1 MRITEATLYTNRLD
15 EMKRFYVE
23 KLGLSVGEEDSTRF
37 QIELGENTLIFQEA
51 ITEQERQYH
60 FAINIPANR
69 FKEAKEWIMSRVP
82 LLTAD
87 GEDEIYFEGI
97 DASSLYFYD
106 ADENV
111 IELIARHSINPE
123 SKIESFSSNEFLGIG
138 EMSLTVEDPSL
149 VATALETI
157 GVRRRDGN
165 SIDPRHLNFMGPP
178 NHDTYMLLVPRG
190 RVWLFSPKLSIPSP
204 IQMVLDQQ
212 YIVEMDE
219 KLEFHIHS
227 IKK

>member
-1 MRITEATLYTNRLD
+1 MRITEAMLYTNRLD
-15 EMKRFYVE
+15 EMKHFYVE
-23 KLGLSVGEEDSTRF
+23 KLGLSVVDEDSTRF
-37 QIELGENTLIFQEA
+37 QIELGEDTLIFQEA
-51 ITEQERQYH
+51 VMEQKRQYH

-82 LLTAD
+82 LLTED

-111 IELIARHSINPE
+111 VELIARHSINPE
-123 SKIESFSSNEFLGIG
+123 SNLESFSSNEFLGIG

-149 VATALETI
+149 VAQAFETI

-165 SIDPRHLNFMGPP
+165 SIDPHHLNFMGPP
-178 NHDTYMLLVPRG
+178 NHDTYILLVPPG

-204 IQMVLDQQ
+204 IQMVLNQQ

-219 KLEFHIHS
+219 KHEIHIHS

>member
-1 MRITEATLYTNRLD
+1 MRITEVTLYTNRLD
-15 EMKRFYVE
+15 EMKRFYAE
-23 KLGLSVGEEDSTRF
+23 KLELTVIEEDSTRF
-37 QIELGENTLIFQEA
+37 RIEFGEDTLIFQGA
-51 ITEQERQYH
+51 VMEQERQYH

-82 LLTAD
+82 LLTEE

-111 IELIARHSINPE
+111 VELIARHSINPE
-123 SKIESFSSNEFLGIG
+123 SNIESFSSNEFLGIG

-149 VATALETI
+149 VAQTFEKI
-157 GVRRRDGN
+157 GVERRDGN
-165 SIDPRHLNFMGPP
+165 PVDPHHLNFIGPP
-178 NHDTYMLLVPRG
+178 NHDTYILLVPRG

-204 IQMVLDQQ
+204 IQMVLGQQ

-219 KLEFHIHS
+219 KHEFHIHS

>member
-1 MRITEATLYTNRLD
+1 MRVTEATLYTNRLD

-23 KLGLSVGEEDSTRF
+23 KLGLSVVDEDSTRF

-123 SKIESFSSNEFLGIG
+123 SNIESFSSNEFLGIG
-138 EMSLTVEDPSL
+138 EMSLTVENPL
-149 VATALETI
+149 HVAQELSNIEI
-157 GVRRRDGN
+157 HRRDGN
-165 SIDPRHLNFMGPP
+165 QIDERHLNFLGAP
-178 NHDTYMLLVPRG
+178 NSETYILLVPPG

>member
-1 MRITEATLYTNRLD
+1 MRITEAMLYTNRLD

-23 KLGLSVGEEDSTRF
+23 KLGLSVVDENSTRF
-37 QIELGENTLIFQEA
+37 QIELGEDTLIFQEA

-82 LLTAD
+82 LLTEE

-123 SKIESFSSNEFLGIG
+123 SNIESFSSNEFLGIG

>member
-23 KLGLSVGEEDSTRF
+23 KLGLSVVDENSTRF
-37 QIELGENTLIFQEA
+37 QIELGEDTLIFQEA
-51 ITEQERQYH
+51 ITEHERQYH

-82 LLTAD
+82 LLTEE

-123 SKIESFSSNEFLGIG
+123 SNIESFSSNEFLGIG

-149 VATALETI
+149 VAQALETI

-204 IQMVLDQQ
+204 VQMVLDQQ

>member
-1 MRITEATLYTNRLD
+1 MRITEAMLYTNRLD

-23 KLGLSVGEEDSTRF
+23 KLGLSVVDENSTRF
-37 QIELGENTLIFQEA
+37 QIELGEDTLIFQEA

-82 LLTAD
+82 LLTEE
-87 GEDEIYFEGI
+87 GENEIYFEGI
-97 DASSLYFYD
+97 NASSLYFYD

-123 SKIESFSSNEFLGIG
+123 SNMESFSSNEFLGIG

-149 VATALETI
+149 VAKALETI

-165 SIDPRHLNFMGPP
+165 SIDPSHLNFMGPP

>member
-37 QIELGENTLIFQEA
+37 QIELGEDTLIFQET

-204 IQMVLDQQ
+204 IQMVLDRQ

>member
-23 KLGLSVGEEDSTRF
+23 KLGLSVVDENSTRF
-37 QIELGENTLIFQEA
+37 QIELGEDTLIFQEA
-51 ITEQERQYH
+51 VTEQERQYH

-123 SKIESFSSNEFLGIG
+123 NNIESFSSNEFLGIG

>member
-1 MRITEATLYTNRLD
+1 MRITEAMLYTNRLD

-23 KLGLSVGEEDSTRF
+23 KLGLSVVDENSTRF
-37 QIELGENTLIFQEA
+37 QIELGEDTLIFQEA

-82 LLTAD
+82 LLTEE

-123 SKIESFSSNEFLGIG
+123 NNIESFSSNEFLGIG

-149 VATALETI
+149 VATALETL

-178 NHDTYMLLVPRG
+178 NHDTYMLLLPRG

>member
-1 MRITEATLYTNRLD
+1 MRVTEARLYTNRLD
-15 EMKRFYVE
+15 EMKRFYME
-23 KLGLSVGEEDSTRF
+23 KLGLSVVDEDSTRF
-37 QIELGENTLIFQEA
+37 QIELGEDTLIFQEA

-82 LLTAD
+82 LLTEEE
-87 GEDEIYFEGI
+87 EDEIYFEGI

-123 SKIESFSSNEFLGIG
+123 SNIESFSSNEFLGIG

-149 VATALETI
+149 VAQALETI

-178 NHDTYMLLVPRG
+178 NHGTYILLVPRG

-204 IQMVLDQQ
+204 VQMVLDQQ
-212 YIVEMDE
+212 YIVELDE

>member
-23 KLGLSVGEEDSTRF
+23 KLGLSVVDENSTRF
-37 QIELGENTLIFQEA
+37 QIELGEDTLIFQEA

-123 SKIESFSSNEFLGIG
+123 SNIESFSSNEFLGIG

>member
-1 MRITEATLYTNRLD
+1 MRVTEATLYTNRLD

-23 KLGLSVGEEDSTRF
+23 KLGLSVVDEDSTRF
-37 QIELGENTLIFQEA
+37 QIELGEDSLIFQEA

-123 SKIESFSSNEFLGIG
+123 SNIESFSSNDFLGIG

-149 VATALETI
+149 VAQALETI

-165 SIDPRHLNFMGPP
+165 SIDPHHLNFMGPP
-178 NHDTYMLLVPRG
+178 NHNTYMLLVPRG

-212 YIVEMDE
+212 YIIELDE

>member
-1 MRITEATLYTNRLD
+1 MRITEAMLYTNRLD

-23 KLGLSVGEEDSTRF
+23 KLGLSVVDENSTRF
-37 QIELGENTLIFQEA
+37 QIELGEDTLIFQEA
-51 ITEQERQYH
+51 VTEQERQYH

-123 SKIESFSSNEFLGIG
+123 NNIESFSSNEFLGIG

>member
-1 MRITEATLYTNRLD
+1 MRITEAMLYTNRLD
-15 EMKRFYVE
+15 EMKHFYVE
-23 KLGLSVGEEDSTRF
+23 KLGLSVVDEDSTRF
-37 QIELGENTLIFQEA
+37 QIELGEDNLIFQEA
-51 ITEQERQYH
+51 VMEQKRQYH

-82 LLTAD
+82 LLTED

-111 IELIARHSINPE
+111 VELIARHSINPE
-123 SKIESFSSNEFLGIG
+123 SNLESFSSNEFLGIG

-149 VATALETI
+149 VAQAFETI

-165 SIDPRHLNFMGPP
+165 SIDPHHLNFMGPP
-178 NHDTYMLLVPRG
+178 NHDTYILLVPPG

-219 KLEFHIHS
+219 KHEIHIHS

>member
-1 MRITEATLYTNRLD
+1 MRITEVTLYTNRLD
-15 EMKRFYVE
+15 EMKRFYAE
-23 KLGLSVGEEDSTRF
+23 KLELTVIEEDSTRF
-37 QIELGENTLIFQEA
+37 RIEFGEDTLIFQGA
-51 ITEQERQYH
+51 VMEQERQYH

-82 LLTAD
+82 LLTED
-87 GEDEIYFEGI
+87 GENEIYFEGI

-111 IELIARHSINPE
+111 VELIARHSINPE
-123 SKIESFSSNEFLGIG
+123 NNIESFSSNEFLGIG
-138 EMSLTVEDPSL
+138 EMSLTVEAPSL
-149 VATALETI
+149 VAQAFEKI
-157 GVRRRDGN
+157 GVERRDGN
-165 SIDPRHLNFMGPP
+165 PVDPHHLNFIGPP
-178 NHDTYMLLVPRG
+178 NHDTYILLVPRG

-219 KLEFHIHS
+219 THEFHIHS

>member
-1 MRITEATLYTNRLD
+1 MRITEVTLYTNRLD
-15 EMKRFYVE
+15 EMKHFYSE
-23 KLGLSVGEEDSTRF
+23 KLGLSVVDEDSTRLR
-37 QIELGENTLIFQEA
+37 INLGEDTLIFQGA
-51 ITEQERQYH
+51 VTDQERQYH

-82 LLTAD
+82 LLTEE

-111 IELIARHSINPE
+111 VELIARHSINPE
-123 SKIESFSSNEFLGIG
+123 SNIESFSSNEFLGIG

-149 VATALETI
+149 VAQTFEKI
-157 GVRRRDGN
+157 GVERRDGN
-165 SIDPRHLNFMGPP
+165 PVDPHHLNFIGPP
-178 NHDTYMLLVPRG
+178 NHDTYILLVPRG

-204 IQMVLDQQ
+204 IQMVLGQQ

-219 KLEFHIHS
+219 KHEFHIHS

>member
-23 KLGLSVGEEDSTRF
+23 KLGLSVVDEDSTRF
-37 QIELGENTLIFQEA
+37 QIELGEDTLIFQEA

-123 SKIESFSSNEFLGIG
+123 SNIESFSSNEFLGIG

>member
-1 MRITEATLYTNRLD
+1 MRITEASLYTNRLD

-37 QIELGENTLIFQEA
+37 QIELGEDTLIFQKA
-51 ITEQERQYH
+51 VTEKERQYH

-82 LLTAD
+82 LLTEE

-123 SKIESFSSNEFLGIG
+123 CNIESFSSNEFLGIG

-190 RVWLFSPKLSIPSP
+190 RVWLFSSKLSIPSP

>member
-1 MRITEATLYTNRLD
+1 MRITEAMLYTNRLD

-23 KLGLSVGEEDSTRF
+23 KLGLSVGDEDSTRF
-37 QIELGENTLIFQEA
+37 QIELGEDTLIFQEA
-51 ITEQERQYH
+51 VTEQERQYH
-60 FAINIPANR
+60 FAINIQANR

-82 LLTAD
+82 LLTEE

-123 SKIESFSSNEFLGIG
+123 SNIESFSSNEFLGIG

-149 VATALETI
+149 VAQELETI

-165 SIDPRHLNFMGPP
+165 SIDPRHLNFIGPP
-178 NHDTYMLLVPRG
+178 NHNTYILLVPRG

-219 KLEFHIHS
+219 KHEFHIHS

>member
-37 QIELGENTLIFQEA
+37 QIELGEDTLIFQET

-123 SKIESFSSNEFLGIG
+123 SNIESFSSNEFLGIG

>member
-37 QIELGENTLIFQEA
+37 QIELGEDTLIFQEA

-82 LLTAD
+82 LLTED

-123 SKIESFSSNEFLGIG
+123 SNIESFSSNEFLGIG

-149 VATALETI
+149 VATALEKI

-219 KLEFHIHS
+219 KHEFHIHS

>member
-1 MRITEATLYTNRLD
+1 
-15 EMKRFYVE
+15 MKRFYVE

-37 QIELGENTLIFQEA
+37 QIELGEDTLIFQEA

-82 LLTAD
+82 LLTEE

-123 SKIESFSSNEFLGIG
+123 SNIESFSSNELLGTG

-149 VATALETI
+149 VAKALETI

-165 SIDPRHLNFMGPP
+165 SIDPHHLNFMGPP
-178 NHDTYMLLVPRG
+178 NHDTYILLVPRG

>member
-37 QIELGENTLIFQEA
+37 QIELGEDTLIFQET

>member
-1 MRITEATLYTNRLD
+1 MKITETRLYTNRLN
-15 EMKRFYVE
+15 EMKRFYTE
-23 KLGLSVGEEDSTRF
+23 RLGLSVIEEDLSSFR
-37 QIELGENTLIFQEA
+37 INLGEDALVFQEA
-51 ITEQERQYH
+51 ATNQERQYH
-60 FAINIPANR
+60 FAINIPSNR
-69 FKEAKEWIMSRVP
+69 FKEAKEWIKSRV
-82 LLTAD
+82 LLLIED

-111 IELIARHSINPE
+111 VELIARHSINPE
-123 SKIESFSSNEFLGIG
+123 NNIESFSSNEFLGIG
-138 EMSLTVEDPSL
+138 EMSLTVEAPSL
-149 VATALETI
+149 VAQAFEKI
-157 GVRRRDGN
+157 GVERRDGN
-165 SIDPRHLNFMGPP
+165 PVDPHHLNFIGPP
-178 NHDTYMLLVPRG
+178 NHDTYILLVPPG

-219 KLEFHIHS
+219 KHEIHIHS

>member
-1 MRITEATLYTNRLD
+1 MRITEAMLYTNRLD

-23 KLGLSVGEEDSTRF
+23 KLGLSVVDENSTRF
-37 QIELGENTLIFQEA
+37 QIELGEDTLIFQEA

-111 IELIARHSINPE
+111 VELIARHSINPE
-123 SKIESFSSNEFLGIG
+123 SNIESFSSNEFLGIG
-138 EMSLTVEDPSL
+138 EMSLTVVDPSL
-149 VATALETI
+149 VAKALETI

-165 SIDPRHLNFMGPP
+165 SIDPLHLNFMGPP

-190 RVWLFSPKLSIPSP
+190 RVWLFSPKLSILSP

-212 YIVEMDE
+212 YIVGMDE

>member
-23 KLGLSVGEEDSTRF
+23 KLGLSVGDEDSTRF
-37 QIELGENTLIFQEA
+37 QIELGEDTLIFQEA
-51 ITEQERQYH
+51 VTAQERQYH
-60 FAINIPANR
+60 FAINIQANR

-82 LLTAD
+82 LLTEE

-123 SKIESFSSNEFLGIG
+123 SNIESFSSNEFLGIG

-149 VATALETI
+149 VAQELETI

-165 SIDPRHLNFMGPP
+165 SIDPRHLNFIGPP
-178 NHDTYMLLVPRG
+178 NHNTYILLVPRG

-219 KLEFHIHS
+219 KHEFHIHS

>member
-23 KLGLSVGEEDSTRF
+23 KLGLSVGDEDSTRF
-37 QIELGENTLIFQEA
+37 QIELGEDTLIFQEA
-51 ITEQERQYH
+51 VTAQERQYH

-82 LLTAD
+82 LLTED

-106 ADENV
+106 ADENIV
-111 IELIARHSINPE
+111 ELIARHSINPE
-123 SKIESFSSNEFLGIG
+123 SNIESFSSNEFLGIG

-149 VATALETI
+149 VAQELETI
-157 GVRRRDGN
+157 GVRRERWK
-165 SIDPRHLNFMGPP
+165 LN
-178 NHDTYMLLVPRG
+178 
-190 RVWLFSPKLSIPSP
+190 
-204 IQMVLDQQ
+204 
-212 YIVEMDE
+212 
-219 KLEFHIHS
+219 
-227 IKK
+227 

>member
-37 QIELGENTLIFQEA
+37 QIELGEDTLIFQEA
-51 ITEQERQYH
+51 VTEQERQYH

-82 LLTAD
+82 LLTEE

-97 DASSLYFYD
+97 NASSLYFYD

-123 SKIESFSSNEFLGIG
+123 SNIESFSSNEFLGTG

-149 VATALETI
+149 VAKALETI

-204 IQMVLDQQ
+204 VQMVLDQQ
-212 YIVEMDE
+212 YIVELDE

>member
-23 KLGLSVGEEDSTRF
+23 KLGLSVVDEDSTRF
-37 QIELGENTLIFQEA
+37 QIELGEDTLIFQEA

-82 LLTAD
+82 LLTEE

-123 SKIESFSSNEFLGIG
+123 SNIESFSSNEFLGIG

-149 VATALETI
+149 VAQALETI

-204 IQMVLDQQ
+204 VQMVLDQQ

>member
-1 MRITEATLYTNRLD
+1 
-15 EMKRFYVE
+15 MKRFYVE
-23 KLGLSVGEEDSTRF
+23 KLGLSVVDEDSTRF
-37 QIELGENTLIFQEA
+37 QIELGEDTLIFQEA
-51 ITEQERQYH
+51 ITEHERQYH

-69 FKEAKEWIMSRVP
+69 FKEAKEWIMSHVP
-82 LLTAD
+82 LLTEE

-123 SKIESFSSNEFLGIG
+123 SNIESFSSNEFLGIG

-149 VATALETI
+149 VAQALETI

-204 IQMVLDQQ
+204 VQMVLDQQ

>member
-1 MRITEATLYTNRLD
+1 MRITEAMLYTNRLD

-23 KLGLSVGEEDSTRF
+23 KLGLSVVDENSTRF
-37 QIELGENTLIFQEA
+37 QIELGEDTLIFQEA

-82 LLTAD
+82 LLTEE

-97 DASSLYFYD
+97 NASSLYFYD

-123 SKIESFSSNEFLGIG
+123 SNIESFSSNEFLGTG

-149 VATALETI
+149 VAKALETI

-204 IQMVLDQQ
+204 VQMVLDQQ
-212 YIVEMDE
+212 YIVELDE

>member
-37 QIELGENTLIFQEA
+37 QIELGEDTLIFQEA
-51 ITEQERQYH
+51 VTEQERQYH
-60 FAINIPANR
+60 FAINIQANR

-82 LLTAD
+82 LLTEE

-123 SKIESFSSNEFLGIG
+123 SNIKSFSSNEFLGIG

-149 VATALETI
+149 VAKALETI

-178 NHDTYMLLVPRG
+178 NHNTYMLLVPQG

>member
-23 KLGLSVGEEDSTRF
+23 KLGLSVVDEDSTRF
-37 QIELGENTLIFQEA
+37 QIELGEDTLIFQET

-123 SKIESFSSNEFLGIG
+123 SNIESFSSNEFLGIG